1 MLARAEDSLLVVID
15 MQTTFLAP
23 IWQRERVIARTQFM
37 IACAN
42 LLDIPILVTEQV
54 PDKMGGTD
62 PALRDGLKGVQPIAK
77 ATFSGWSEQM
87 FRKAIN
93 HHKRAQAV
101 IVGIETHICVNQT
114 AHDLM
119 DEDIDAIVCTD
130 AVSARTQDMHEMALR
145 RMADEGAA
153 LAHTESVVYEWMQTA
168 DHDMFREV
176 LKLVKG

>member
-1 MLARAEDSLLVVID
+1 MVE
-15 MQTTFLAP
+15 
-23 IWQRERVIARTQFM
+23 
-37 IACAN
+37 CAN

-62 PALRDGLKGVQPIAK
+62 SELTPLLGGVKPIAK
-77 ATFSGWSEQM
+77 ETFSCWSEAQ
-87 FRKAIN
+87 FRRAIN

-119 DEDIDAIVCTD
+119 DEDIDVILCTD
-130 AVSARTQDMHEMALR
+130 AVSARSQEMHDMALR

-168 DHDMFREV
+168 GHDRFRDV